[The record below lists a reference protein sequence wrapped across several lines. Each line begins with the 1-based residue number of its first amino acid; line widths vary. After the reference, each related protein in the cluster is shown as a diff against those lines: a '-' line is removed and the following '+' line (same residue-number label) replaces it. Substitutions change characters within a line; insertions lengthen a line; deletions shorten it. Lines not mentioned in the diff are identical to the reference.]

1 MCTFVGGAT
10 TIDCTFDSANGISE
24 YGYDCD
30 LEGYG
35 SSKFRLLSSG
45 PLHIPSMP
53 HSPVRPAFSL
63 KNIKNV
69 RLSISEV
76 SPNRII
82 KFQYFSLS

>member
-1 MCTFVGGAT
+1 MSTFVGGAT

-35 SSKFRLLSSG
+35 SSKLRLLSSG

-53 HSPVRPAFSL
+53 HSPVRLGFSL
-63 KNIKNV
+63 RKINDL
-69 RLSISEV
+69 RSSI
-76 SPNRII
+76 
-82 KFQYFSLS
+82 YFICNFFD